1 MTFPLWAYPL
11 LFLTGFAAGVID
23 SVAGGGGI
31 LTLPVLLSLGM
42 SPAEAIATNKLQA
55 SFGSV
60 TAAWSYVRS
69 GVVSFRACLPGAI
82 LTFVGSLLGAATLQ
96 WVKPEWL
103 ETLVP
108 WLLAAI
114 LIYTVLK
121 PQLGEQ
127 STRARLSARMF
138 FPIFGLALG
147 FYDGIFGPGVGSFWT
162 LALIVVLGRDFVAA
176 TGITK
181 VMNAAS
187 NVAALL
193 LFLVLGKV
201 HFTLGLVMG
210 AGQIVGARVGSRL
223 VVTRGARFVRP
234 IFITMVAAVLARLLW
249 LSLSAS

>member
-1 MTFPLWAYPL
+1 MTFPFWAYPL
-11 LFLTGFAAGVID
+11 LFLTGFVAGVID

-42 SPAEAIATNKLQA
+42 PPAQAIATNKLQA

-82 LTFVGSLLGAATLQ
+82 LTFTGSLLGAAVLQ
-96 WVKPEWL
+96 WVRPDLL
-103 ETLVP
+103 ERLIP
-108 WLLAAI
+108 WLLAGI
-114 LIYTVLK
+114 LLYTVLR
-121 PQLGEQ
+121 PRLGEQ
-127 STRARLSARMF
+127 QTRARLPAGAF
-138 FPIFGLALG
+138 FPIFGLGLG

-187 NVAALL
+187 NLAALAV
-193 LFLVLGKV
+193 FLALGKV
-201 HFTLGLVMG
+201 HLTLGLVMG

-249 LSLSAS
+249 LSLTKG

>member
-11 LFLTGFAAGVID
+11 LFLTGFVAGVID

-42 SPAEAIATNKLQA
+42 PPAQAIATNKLQA

-69 GVVSFRACLPGAI
+69 GVVSFRACLPGAA
-82 LTFVGSLLGAATLQ
+82 LTFIGSLLGAAALQ
-96 WVKPEWL
+96 WVHPDIL
-103 ETLVP
+103 ERLVP
-108 WLLAAI
+108 WLLAGI
-114 LIYTVLK
+114 LIYTVLR
-121 PQLGEQ
+121 PRLGEQ
-127 STRARLSARMF
+127 QTRARLSARTF
-138 FPIFGLALG
+138 FPIFGLGLG

-187 NVAALL
+187 NLAALL

-201 HFTLGLVMG
+201 HILLGLVMG
-210 AGQIVGARVGSRL
+210 AGQVFGARVGARL

-249 LSLSAS
+249 LSLAGG

>member
-114 LIYTVLK
+114 LIYTVLR
-121 PQLGEQ
+121 PRLGEQ
-127 STRARLSARMF
+127 STHARLSARVF
-138 FPIFGLALG
+138 FPIFGLTLG

-193 LFLVLGKV
+193 LFFVLGKV
-201 HFTLGLVMG
+201 HLTLGLVMG

-249 LSLSAS
+249 LSLSQS

>member
-11 LFLTGFAAGVID
+11 LFLTGFSAGVID

-42 SPAEAIATNKLQA
+42 PPAQAIATNKLQA

-69 GVVSFRACLPGAI
+69 GVVSFRACLPGAV
-82 LTFVGSLLGAATLQ
+82 LTFVGSLLGAAALQ
-96 WVKPEWL
+96 WVRPEWL

-114 LIYTVLK
+114 LVYTVLR
-121 PQLGEQ
+121 PRLGEQ
-127 STRARLSARMF
+127 QTKARLSPRVF
-138 FPIFGLALG
+138 FPIFGLTLG

-193 LFLVLGKV
+193 LFLALGKV
-201 HFTLGLVMG
+201 HLTLGLVMG
-210 AGQIVGARVGSRL
+210 AGQIIGARVGSRL

-249 LSLSAS
+249 LSLAQG

>member
-42 SPAEAIATNKLQA
+42 PPAQAIATNKLQA

-60 TAAWSYVRS
+60 TAAWSYARS

-82 LTFVGSLLGAATLQ
+82 LTFVGSLLGAAALQ
-96 WVKPEWL
+96 WLRPEWL

-108 WLLAAI
+108 WLLAVI
-114 LIYTVLK
+114 LVYTVLR
-121 PQLGEQ
+121 PRLGEQ
-127 STRARLSARMF
+127 QTKARLSSRVF
-138 FPIFGLALG
+138 FPIFGLTLG

-193 LFLVLGKV
+193 LFLALGKV
-201 HFTLGLVMG
+201 HLTLGLVMG

-249 LSLSAS
+249 LSLSQN

>member
-69 GVVSFRACLPGAI
+69 GVVSFRACIPGAI

-103 ETLVP
+103 DTLVP

-127 STRARLSARMF
+127 STRARLSVRTF

-193 LFLVLGKV
+193 LFVVLGKV
-201 HFTLGLVMG
+201 HLTLGLVMG

-249 LSLSAS
+249 LSLSQS